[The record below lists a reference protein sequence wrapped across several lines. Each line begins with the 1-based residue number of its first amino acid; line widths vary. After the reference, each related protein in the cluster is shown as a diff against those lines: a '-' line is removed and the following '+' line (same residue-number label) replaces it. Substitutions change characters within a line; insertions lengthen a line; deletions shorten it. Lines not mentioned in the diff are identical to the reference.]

1 MDYYLSAELLEPAGA
16 DKHYTES
23 LVRLPGLGVHYK
35 PLPVSRAEPDL
46 LALGIDGNRTVFFS
60 PGAPF
65 KYSPRHDWV
74 FVEIAQRTED
84 CQLVFVTGPSV
95 DVTAL
100 LHGRLRA
107 AFSSAGLD
115 FGRHVRLIPW
125 LDRANFHG
133 LMKRADV
140 FLDTIGFS
148 GFNTVMQAVD
158 CGLPVVTR
166 EGRFM
171 RGRLGSAILDRM
183 GLSDLVA
190 KTENEYIDLAVKLA
204 GDPHYRNQVRER
216 MGQAHAILYNDIE
229 PVRALENF
237 LEQAVANQAEC
248 QARQRIR

>member
-1 MDYYLSAELLEPAGA
+1 MDYYLSADLLEPAGA
-16 DKHYTES
+16 DAHYPES
-23 LVRLPGLGVHYK
+23 LVRLPSLGVHYK
-35 PLPVSRAEPDL
+35 PFPVPHAEPDL
-46 LALGIDGNRTVFFS
+46 RALGIDGSRTVFFS
-60 PGAPF
+60 PGAPV

-74 FVEIAQRTED
+74 FVEIAKRAEN
-84 CQLVFVTGPSV
+84 CQLVFVTGPTA

-115 FGRHVRLIPW
+115 FGRHVRFIPW

-158 CGLPVVTR
+158 CALPVVTR

-190 KTENEYIDLAVKLA
+190 KTDNEYIDLAVKLA
-204 GDPHYRNQVRER
+204 SDADYRQGVSAR
-216 MGQAHAILYNDIE
+216 MAQARGILYNDLE
-229 PVRALENF
+229 PVRALEDF
-237 LEQAVANQAEC
+237 LEDAVRKLGSSPGE
-248 QARQRIR
+248 IT